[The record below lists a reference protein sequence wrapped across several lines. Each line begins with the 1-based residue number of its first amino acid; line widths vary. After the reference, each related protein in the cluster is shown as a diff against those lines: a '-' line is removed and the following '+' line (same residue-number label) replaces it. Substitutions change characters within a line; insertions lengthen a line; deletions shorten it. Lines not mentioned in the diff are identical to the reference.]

1 MRKLFIGMAALIASG
16 ACDWPEKQGIRFSR
30 PALLRMD
37 VSDSITFTVPDTV
50 AISTDFQISVLS
62 FGGGCESKGPSG
74 LSILSNGTAELRPLD
89 ISEATDGG
97 CTQQL
102 QTFTHTGTVRFA
114 TGGAHAITVFGRD
127 ADSSPMSRV
136 RSVFVK

>member
-1 MRKLFIGMAALIASG
+1 MKIVIGIAALIAFG
-16 ACDWPEKQGIRFSR
+16 ACDWPERQGIRFTR

-50 AISTDFQISVLS
+50 GLNTDFQISVLS

-74 LSILSNGTAELRPLD
+74 LSVLSNGTAELRPQD
-89 ISEATDGG
+89 ITEATDVV

-102 QTFTHTGTVRFA
+102 QTFTHSGTVRFT

-127 ADSSPMSRV
+127 ADSAPLSRV